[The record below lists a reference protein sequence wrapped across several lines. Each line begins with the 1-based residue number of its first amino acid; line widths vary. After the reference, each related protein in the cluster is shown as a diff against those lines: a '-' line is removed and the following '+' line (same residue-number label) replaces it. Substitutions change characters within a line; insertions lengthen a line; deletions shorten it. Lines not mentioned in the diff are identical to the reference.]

1 MIAPILPHTALL
13 SCATADRRI
22 AARWLGSE
30 RFEHT
35 AGASVRTPR
44 RCRKPR
50 WGRCEV
56 LDGLRELGLRTL
68 VVATKIDKLRSV
80 AELRETLSQL
90 EFALDL
96 AGDLADDLDDELGGG
111 TSGDGLDSA
120 TGGQGLLVFSSE
132 TAQGRPE
139 VWGAIQQALLDHDA
153 SSP

>member
-1 MIAPILPHTALL
+1 
-13 SCATADRRI
+13 
-22 AARWLGSE
+22 
-30 RFEHT
+30 
-35 AGASVRTPR
+35 
-44 RCRKPR
+44 
-50 WGRCEV
+50 

-111 TSGDGLDSA
+111 TSGGGLDSA